1 MKKKWFAIFAVTM
14 ALLSTACNTSESSF
28 IPSSQLSMENTENSK
43 SVSEPLPGLATKS
56 DEDETEVGGGSNDAC
71 TMHTFSYHS
80 ICAEL
85 INYVGQETG
94 HEWVE
99 SVITTSQDPYKRI
112 GEDMTIL
119 AFIEHFNIP
128 KDVFIEVTRTFIT
141 DAFLEIIQMTREEY
155 YTEFGYTDEQ
165 IDALYSGDKRLI
177 NETFCGPLAFVN
189 EADGELY
196 SIYWLEEHTA
206 EDYAAA
212 GLPLEQ
218 VEAVLEAAASGDY
231 GDQSQRITA
240 IEPAL
245 AQAYVLA
252 EDALAAEQE
261 NLETDSF
268 VPATEQEEPLAEN
281 ASADEENAAE

>member
-1 MKKKWFAIFAVTM
+1 MKKNV
-14 ALLSTACNTSESSF
+14 ALLLCAAILLVCASCSQSITDTEGDNSSTPSNINLADSSRTQSESDIGADTDSKPGKESD
-28 IPSSQLSMENTENSK
+28 PS
-43 SVSEPLPGLATKS
+43 VA
-56 DEDETEVGGGSNDAC
+56 EDGIGGEDFC
-71 TMHTFSYHS
+71 MVHKFLYHS
-80 ICAEL
+80 YSTQL
-85 INYVGQETG
+85 LNYVGYENFQK
-94 HEWVE
+94 W
-99 SVITTSQDPYKRI
+99 SKSMQSDPPKEMSI
-112 GEDMTIL
+112 VT
-119 AFIEHFNIP
+119 FVEHFQIP
-128 KDVFIEVTRTFIT
+128 KETLIAVERAT
-141 DAFLEIIQMTREEY
+141 
-155 YTEFGYTDEQ
+155 YTDDFAEYDGVTMLSLEQ
-165 IDALYSGDKRLI
+165 IDAIYSGDKRLI
-177 NETFCGPLAFVN
+177 NEAFCGPLAFVN

>member
-99 SVITTSQDPYKRI
+99 
-112 GEDMTIL
+112 
-119 AFIEHFNIP
+119 A
-128 KDVFIEVTRTFIT
+128 
-141 DAFLEIIQMTREEY
+141 
-155 YTEFGYTDEQ
+155 
-165 IDALYSGDKRLI
+165 
-177 NETFCGPLAFVN
+177 
-189 EADGELY
+189 
-196 SIYWLEEHTA
+196 YW
-206 EDYAAA
+206 
-212 GLPLEQ
+212 
-218 VEAVLEAAASGDY
+218 
-231 GDQSQRITA
+231 
-240 IEPAL
+240 
-245 AQAYVLA
+245 
-252 EDALAAEQE
+252 
-261 NLETDSF
+261 
-268 VPATEQEEPLAEN
+268 
-281 ASADEENAAE
+281 

>member
-1 MKKKWFAIFAVTM
+1 MKKNV
-14 ALLSTACNTSESSF
+14 ALLLCAAILLVCASCSQSITDTEGDNSSTPSNINLADSSRTQSESDIGADTDSKPGKESD
-28 IPSSQLSMENTENSK
+28 PS
-43 SVSEPLPGLATKS
+43 VA
-56 DEDETEVGGGSNDAC
+56 EDGIGGEDFC
-71 TMHTFSYHS
+71 MVHKFLYHS
-80 ICAEL
+80 YSTQL
-85 INYVGQETG
+85 LNYVGYENFQK
-94 HEWVE
+94 W
-99 SVITTSQDPYKRI
+99 SKSMQSDPPKEMSI
-112 GEDMTIL
+112 VT
-119 AFIEHFNIP
+119 FVEHFQIP
-128 KDVFIEVTRTFIT
+128 KETLIAVERAT
-141 DAFLEIIQMTREEY
+141 
-155 YTEFGYTDEQ
+155 YTDDFAEYDGVTMLSLEQ
-165 IDALYSGDKRLI
+165 IDAIYSGDKRLI
-177 NETFCGPLAFVN
+177 NEAFCGPLAFVN

-268 VPATEQEEPLAEN
+268 VPAPEQEEPLAEN

>member
-141 DAFLEIIQMTREEY
+141 DAFLEIIQMTREDY

-231 GDQSQRITA
+231 GDQSQRIEA

-245 AQAYVLA
+245 TQAYALEKA
-252 EDALAAEQE
+252 ALAAEKE
-261 NLETDSF
+261 GLAADSSE
-268 VPATEQEEPLAEN
+268 PAAEQEGLPAEDTLSEDGN
-281 ASADEENAAE
+281 TTE